1 MLDSAGWTDTSDTAL
16 ALLTAGERDRA
27 GRFRFAQDRST
38 YVLAHACWRVILG
51 RVLGVPADAV
61 PLRIALAGQPT
72 LPGTGFAT
80 SLSHSGSWVAIA
92 IACASTVGL
101 DIETSPARATLG
113 QLAGSICTQ
122 AEIAALEKL
131 SATDRE
137 PAMLALWTR
146 KEALLKAF
154 GCGLRTEPS
163 SVSASPDEPLE
174 PPLYAPVRTP
184 CCVRNFDLPAPLVGA
199 LATPSAVQFT
209 STIYRLEPL
218 GGIDSAFC
226 KAYAATRSLRL

>member
-1 MLDSAGWTDTSDTAL
+1 MLDSNEWTGATEAAL
-16 ALLTAGERDRA
+16 PLLTAIESERA
-27 GRFRFAQDRST
+27 GRFRFAQDRAT

-51 RVLGVPADAV
+51 QVLGVPTGTV
-61 PLRIALAGQPT
+61 PLRIALAGQPM

-80 SLSHSGSWVAIA
+80 SLSHSGNWVAVA
-92 IACASTVGL
+92 IACATTVGL

-122 AEIAALEKL
+122 AEIAALEEL
-131 SATDRE
+131 PAPDRE

-163 SVSASPDEPLE
+163 SVSASPDEPVE
-174 PPLYAPVRTP
+174 PPLYAPVWTS
-184 CCVRNFDLPAPLVGA
+184 CSVRNIELPATLVGA
-199 LATPSAVQFT
+199 LATPAATRFT
-209 STIYRLEPL
+209 STVHRLEPL
-218 GGIDSAFC
+218 EGIDSAFC
-226 KAYAATRSLRL
+226 KAYAASRSLRI